1 MKYKKSLEKIMNVI
15 MAHRDL
21 VDNLAVLYKTE
32 IANHEKELE
41 NMKGTYT
48 SEYISEY
55 AKKWMA
61 KGNYANAIKAS
72 SEKTLAEVT
81 HYSERIKRE
90 LDSYFDTMVRPDFAN
105 QINALISTGMPL
117 RDKEF
122 KRLAENAQSYMELRL
137 VKNFAESRTEKVNK
151 DILNEDGSVTKQ
163 EVDAKRPYRID
174 IPDIDEV
181 YASYD
186 NFVAM
191 SKQFSLCYAGANC
204 ELKMFLD
211 KSISEY
217 SVLATMSY
225 FKNRSDETFAQ
236 TMEKAN
242 SVLPENKIKKTLSE
256 ADRKFIDA
264 VINPEYPWLAE
275 ENIKRIVKN
284 GSDSELVELLKLDE
298 RYSKYI
304 DELEDEE

>member
-1 MKYKKSLEKIMNVI
+1 MKYKFSLEKIMNAI

-55 AKKWMA
+55 AKNWTA

-81 HYSERIKRE
+81 HYSQRIKRE

-137 VKNFAESRTEKVNK
+137 VQNFAESRTEKVIKK
-151 DILNEDGSVTKQ
+151 DIGDDGTVTVE
-163 EVDAKRPYRID
+163 EVDAKRPCRID

-211 KSISEY
+211 KSISDY
-217 SVLATMSY
+217 AALATMSF
-225 FKNRSDETFAQ
+225 FKNRPDEMFAQ

-242 SVLPENKIKKTLSE
+242 SILPESKIKKTLSD
-256 ADRKFIDA
+256 ADRKFIDSI
-264 VINPEYPWLAE
+264 INPEYPWLAE
-275 ENIKRIVKN
+275 GNIKRIVKN

-298 RYSKYI
+298 RYSRYA
-304 DELEDEE
+304 DEAE